1 MNYISVFII
10 VYITIFQNV
19 KAEDNIKLTRS
30 DENSDENM
38 ENTEGMIRLSPPTLD
53 EEEQNSPHMP
63 RALRCD
69 GCRAVA
75 YQLSSEFNRRQ
86 KNLVKKKKLS
96 ESDVIEIVEK
106 VCSNGFENYGLKGV
120 DGVNRLSGP
129 GLETEKS
136 PGMMQGGGRW
146 PIRLQNIC
154 NAYVGE
160 LEEEGIYEGF
170 LEDKTLEDYLC
181 RREGLFGYCK
191 DTPPPKKVEL

>member
-1 MNYISVFII
+1 MLFFQPFIEEVTRMFVRKFRAMNYISVFII

-75 YQLSSEFNRRQ
+75 YQ
-86 KNLVKKKKLS
+86 V
-96 ESDVIEIVEK
+96 
-106 VCSNGFENYGLKGV
+106 
-120 DGVNRLSGP
+120 
-129 GLETEKS
+129 
-136 PGMMQGGGRW
+136 
-146 PIRLQNIC
+146 
-154 NAYVGE
+154 
-160 LEEEGIYEGF
+160 
-170 LEDKTLEDYLC
+170 
-181 RREGLFGYCK
+181 
-191 DTPPPKKVEL
+191 